1 MAVRK
6 LISPTEAVDR
16 MISGAANAASRWEDG
31 IQNPRRSFK
40 EAALAANTKY
50 KARLS
55 ASLAADSWSKGMAGV
70 NESEA
75 IATALARGGASVS
88 TGMAA
93 RKDKITRRVTKL
105 FGLLGPHM
113 DKVNSMKTDTI
124 EDAANKMVANMK
136 GMVDIGKQMKS

>member
-16 MISGAANAASRWEDG
+16 MISGASNAASRWEDG

-40 EAALAANTKY
+40 EAAIANSSKY
-50 KARLS
+50 KTRLQ
-55 ASLAADSWSKGMAGV
+55 ASITNDSWAKGMAGV
-70 NESEA
+70 NEAEA
-75 IATALARGGASVS
+75 IATALAKGGASVS
-88 TGMAA
+88 AGMAA

-113 DKVNSMKTDTI
+113 DKINAMKTDTI
-124 EDAANKMVANMK
+124 DDAANKMVANMK
-136 GMVDIGKQMKS
+136 GMVDIGKAMKS